1 MTTTLRA
8 YALKRLFWAVPVLLL
23 VSFIVF
29 GLVRLVPGGPAVVML
44 GADASPAQLEA
55 VRAELGLDRP
65 VSVQYV
71 EYLTDV
77 LRGDLGR
84 SYVDD
89 RRVSAAV
96 AARLPT
102 TLFVTLAGFVVSLAV
117 AVPAGTLSAV
127 KRGTAWD
134 GVGLTFGLLGVSVP
148 NFWLGIVLLL
158 AVGVPVDFVP
168 VAGYVSPLDDPVE
181 GLRYLLLPGVT
192 LGTAMAAVVTRML
205 RSELIEELGREY
217 LDAVRMKGVSEART
231 LRHAM
236 KNAFVPVVTVIGM
249 QFGYLL
255 GGSIV
260 VEVVFSIPGMGRLLV
275 NAIAS
280 RDYIMLQGIVLVY
293 TTFFVL
299 VNLVVDLTY
308 FQLNPRLRGE
318 G

>member
-1 MTTTLRA
+1 MTTTLRG

-44 GADASPAQLEA
+44 GADASTEQLAA
-55 VRAELGLDRP
+55 VRAELGLNRP
-65 VSVQYV
+65 VYVQYV
-71 EYLTDV
+71 DYLTDV
-77 LRGDLGR
+77 LRGDFGR
-84 SYVDD
+84 SYVDN
-89 RRVSAAV
+89 RRVTAAI
-96 AARLPT
+96 ASRLPT

-127 KRGTAWD
+127 NRGTAWD
-134 GVGLTFGLLGVSVP
+134 GVGLTFGLLGVSIP

-158 AVGVPVDFVP
+158 AVGVPVDFIP
-168 VAGYVSPLDDPVE
+168 VAGYVSPLEAPLE
-181 GLRYLLLPGVT
+181 GLRYLLLPGLT

-205 RSELIEELGREY
+205 RSELLEELQRDY
-217 LDAVRMKGVSEART
+217 LDAIRMKGVSEART

-236 KNAFVPVVTVIGM
+236 KNAFIPVVTVIGM

-255 GGSIV
+255 GGSIII
-260 VEVVFSIPGMGRLLV
+260 EVVFSIPGMGRLLV
-275 NAIAS
+275 NAITS

-293 TTFFVL
+293 TTFFVV